1 MLNNIH
7 VWGHRQTFI
16 GDDNVDKNTG
26 RKILKMSFFEN
37 LDLELMNDLENSVN
51 NLSPENVS
59 QAEPW

>member
-1 MLNNIH
+1 MRSSPN
-7 VWGHRQTFI
+7 FI

-26 RKILKMSFFEN
+26 RKILRMSFFEN

-59 QAEPW
+59 QVEP

>member
-1 MLNNIH
+1 MKSSPNI
-7 VWGHRQTFI
+7 I
-16 GDDNVDKNTG
+16 GDDNVDINTG

-59 QAEPW
+59 